1 MCKSLYMI
9 DCFLMKSG
17 FLMKS
22 EAVGI
27 YKLHH
32 NVKTSVSFAH
42 YLKQTFCIGK
52 IKGTDKLRS
61 HCEADHCLCFRYTD
75 TGYFLNPE
83 KVGNY
88 FE

>member
-1 MCKSLYMI
+1 MGLGLRRLFSCETAMCKSLNMI

-42 YLKQTFCIGK
+42 YLKQTFCIGAVA
-52 IKGTDKLRS
+52 R
-61 HCEADHCLCFRYTD
+61 
-75 TGYFLNPE
+75 
-83 KVGNY
+83 
-88 FE
+88 